1 MEHRLFTLQLSNG
14 NLKLSDFLVVRDN
27 NQVFGG
33 KLVRDFCFY
42 HIKQLRL
49 LRGAV
54 PKLFT
59 GLVLYNIWPRW
70 SQMPLVAG
78 QDQEGESWWRWK
90 EEGPEETA
98 IDLCIFQ
105 VYTQDDTEMCF
116 QLFSRVSGGSNI
128 WNNITI
134 PLELHHG
141 SPRTFAICTRRK
153 SGKSQSRLVELERE
167 NPSGV
172 LTLFRP

>member
-1 MEHRLFTLQLSNG
+1 MMEHRLFTLQLSNG

-59 GLVLYNIWPRW
+59 GLVLYNI
-70 SQMPLVAG
+70 
-78 QDQEGESWWRWK
+78 
-90 EEGPEETA
+90 
-98 IDLCIFQ
+98 
-105 VYTQDDTEMCF
+105 
-116 QLFSRVSGGSNI
+116 
-128 WNNITI
+128 
-134 PLELHHG
+134 
-141 SPRTFAICTRRK
+141 
-153 SGKSQSRLVELERE
+153 
-167 NPSGV
+167 
-172 LTLFRP
+172 